1 MEPFIA
7 VISHDNP
14 ARLLN
19 NNIALQNIK
28 IVLFREPS
36 KTGAGKITERQAS
49 GADRMSVPYS
59 VTADGATLFCYT
71 FRAPLKSVMSD
82 QSARRT
88 EPR

>member
-7 VISHDNP
+7 VISHDNR

-28 IVLFREPS
+28 IVLFQEPS

-49 GADRMSVPYS
+49 GAGRISVVCS
-59 VTADGATLFCYT
+59 VVIGWLVLYYFDGSTLFCYT
-71 FRAPLKSVMSD
+71 FSKRLLRCV
-82 QSARRT
+82 
-88 EPR
+88 